1 MLRDRTVTFI
11 CLMLTALAWSTPITM
26 FDTKF
31 EGIDNDR
38 MEWSCPRPILS
49 PSPDA
54 VDLDA
59 LRVELIGS
67 ANETV
72 KSQHPQ
78 CRVLNGTQL
87 VLGLLSLAGAL
98 WKGRIWW
105 LSTADTRA
113 EKKFTRL
120 HVKTSGKPKGML
132 G

>member
-1 MLRDRTVTFI
+1 MLRDRSVACI
-11 CLMLTALAWSTPITM
+11 CLLLTALAWSTPITL
-26 FDTKF
+26 FEEV

-49 PSPDA
+49 ALPDA

-67 ANETV
+67 PNETV

-78 CRVLNGTQL
+78 CRMLNGTQL

-105 LSTADTRA
+105 LSTAGARA
-113 EKKFTRL
+113 EKKFERL
-120 HVKTSGKPKGML
+120 HAKTSCKPKCML
-132 G
+132 N

>member
-1 MLRDRTVTFI
+1 MLRDRTVACI
-11 CLMLTALAWSTPITM
+11 CLLLTALAWSTPITL
-26 FDTKF
+26 FEEV

-49 PSPDA
+49 ALPDA

-67 ANETV
+67 PNETV
-72 KSQHPQ
+72 KSRHPQ
-78 CRVLNGTQL
+78 CRMLNGTQL

-105 LSTADTRA
+105 LSTAGARA
-113 EKKFTRL
+113 EKKFARL
-120 HVKTSGKPKGML
+120 HAKTSGKPKGML
-132 G
+132 N

>member
-1 MLRDRTVTFI
+1 MLRDRTVACI
-11 CLMLTALAWSTPITM
+11 CLLLTALAWSTPITL
-26 FDTKF
+26 FDTEF

-59 LRVELIGS
+59 LRVELIS
-67 ANETV
+67 SPNETV

-78 CRVLNGTQL
+78 CRMLNGTQL
-87 VLGLLSLAGAL
+87 VLGLLALAGAL

-105 LSTADTRA
+105 LSTAGARA
-113 EKKFTRL
+113 EKKFARL
-120 HVKTSGKPKGML
+120 HAETSGKPKGML
-132 G
+132 D

>member
-1 MLRDRTVTFI
+1 
-11 CLMLTALAWSTPITM
+11 
-26 FDTKF
+26 
-31 EGIDNDR
+31 

-49 PSPDA
+49 ALPDA

-67 ANETV
+67 PNETV

-78 CRVLNGTQL
+78 CRMLNGTQL

-105 LSTADTRA
+105 LSTAGARA
-113 EKKFTRL
+113 EKKFERL
-120 HVKTSGKPKGML
+120 HAKTSGKPKGML
-132 G
+132 N